1 MDYGKEWEDA
11 WNDHVAR
18 WEPLDDAYEYVHSS
32 EWKEDY
38 FRTYEELTELG
49 QPYPSNLHTMCI
61 QSFSTD
67 DDGNFYFIPI
77 LRETTERVYCDV
89 VNRRKQKKQ
98 KDNDD
103 DDDDDD
109 DDDESEYIY
118 DVDLKLMA
126 DDDESWVHVRNYRA
140 EGIFL
145 YDRAFATD
153 WHMPNVFRHEIMIP
167 DEIMPKS
174 WQNGPSEHPFR

>member
-11 WNDHVAR
+11 WNEHVAS
-18 WEPLDDAYEYVHSS
+18 WEPLDDAHEYVHSS

-49 QPYPSNLHTMCI
+49 QPYPPNLHTMCI
-61 QSFSTD
+61 ESFSTD

-89 VNRRKQKKQ
+89 VNRRKQKKETAH
-98 KDNDD
+98 
-103 DDDDDD
+103 DD
-109 DDDESEYIY
+109 DDDEYEYIY
-118 DVDLKLMA
+118 DVDLKLMVN
-126 DDDESWVHVRNYRA
+126 DDESWVHVRNYQA
-140 EGIFL
+140 DGIFL

-153 WHMPNVFRHEIMIP
+153 WHKPSFRHEIMIP

-174 WQNGPSEHPFR
+174 WQNAPPEHPFR